1 MKSRAILLLAL
12 LGGLVT
18 GCALPRWPVQGS
30 LVSPFGVRLEGLS
43 PGLHRGVDIRV
54 PDGTEVGAMAPG
66 RIRFAGTMRGYG
78 SVIWMDHSGGV
89 MSVYGHLS
97 EIRVRA
103 GEEIEAGQV
112 IALSGHS
119 GNASGP
125 HLHFESWR
133 HGREIDPVAFLGGFP
148 GGIP

>member
-1 MKSRAILLLAL
+1 M
-12 LGGLVT
+12 
-18 GCALPRWPVQGS
+18 Q
-30 LVSPFGVRLEGLS
+30 
-43 PGLHRGVDIRV
+43 
-54 PDGTEVGAMAPG
+54 
-66 RIRFAGTMRGYG
+66 GYG
-78 SVIWMDHSGGV
+78 RVIWMDHPGEL

-97 EIRVRA
+97 EIRVRE
-103 GEEIEAGQV
+103 GEEIEEGQI

-125 HLHFESWR
+125 HLHFEIWR